1 MGNLVNLHYLDIRG
15 ANSIERMP
23 FGFDKLTNLQRLSD
37 FIIREGDSCHMRDL
51 KYLSNLKG
59 DFRLSG
65 LENVNCQDAREAK
78 LNEKKGI
85 DRLVL
90 HWSKKFEK
98 DSRNKE
104 DEELVLD
111 SLCPPIKL
119 EQLVIENYGGA
130 KFSTWIA
137 DSSFK
142 NMVSL
147 GLHNCKNCKSLP
159 SIARLSFLK
168 DLSICGLDEVH
179 KIGVELF
186 GANQSNAFASLET
199 LYFCDLPNW
208 EEWDPCEFDEQ
219 TSKFPSLR
227 ELSILECPKLL
238 GRLPTLLQSL
248 QILIICECKRLVVSI
263 SSFSSLCDLR
273 IYGCEELVD
282 AGSSSVQEVTS
293 LKSVTLKNISKFDI
307 SAEKAMLRF
316 ANSEAF
322 DISGWKE
329 LESLS
334 QNGLSLVGHRFIAI
348 ADCPQLVSLETEE
361 ERLLLDKIPGVESLE
376 IRDCERLNRL
386 PEILHAF
393 PFITRIKLENC
404 PGLVCFA
411 KRNFPPALK
420 ELEICECENLQYL
433 VDENVNNKIMSSNT
447 CLLEH
452 LEIRDC
458 PSLIW
463 LSSRGDICN
472 RLQHLEIESGSK
484 LSSLFLNAK
493 LPVMLKHLDISGCP
507 VLECIAQDFHETV
520 DLESIR
526 ISNAENIKSLPRG
539 LDKLSHPQE
548 IEVDGSPS
556 LVSFEE
562 SGLPTTNLR
571 VLKILNCENFGALLK
586 CINNFTSLRELKVW
600 ECSAELRFPEEGFPT
615 NLTSLK
621 ISNAPRIYTS
631 LVEWGFNR
639 LTSLQTLNIGGEG
652 CSHVVSFPEEGIGM
666 MLPPSLTSIRI
677 QNFKNLEYMYSKGF
691 QQLTSLQQ
699 LAINDCPKLTS
710 LPEKDMLPWL
720 ERLYIYHRPLLEEG
734 CSRCK
739 GREWSKIAHTP
750 YVRIQGE

>member
-1 MGNLVNLHYLDIRG
+1 
-15 ANSIERMP
+15 
-23 FGFDKLTNLQRLSD
+23 
-37 FIIREGDSCHMRDL
+37 
-51 KYLSNLKG
+51 
-59 DFRLSG
+59 
-65 LENVNCQDAREAK
+65 
-78 LNEKKGI
+78 
-85 DRLVL
+85 
-90 HWSKKFEK
+90 
-98 DSRNKE
+98 
-104 DEELVLD
+104 
-111 SLCPPIKL
+111 
-119 EQLVIENYGGA
+119 
-130 KFSTWIA
+130 
-137 DSSFK
+137 
-142 NMVSL
+142 
-147 GLHNCKNCKSLP
+147 
-159 SIARLSFLK
+159 RLSFLK

-334 QNGLSLVGHRFIAI
+334 QNG
-348 ADCPQLVSLETEE
+348 
-361 ERLLLDKIPGVESLE
+361 
-376 IRDCERLNRL
+376 
-386 PEILHAF
+386 
-393 PFITRIKLENC
+393 
-404 PGLVCFA
+404 
-411 KRNFPPALK
+411 
-420 ELEICECENLQYL
+420 ICECENLQYL

-652 CSHVVSFPEEGIGM
+652 CSHVVSFPEEGI
-666 MLPPSLTSIRI
+666 
-677 QNFKNLEYMYSKGF
+677 
-691 QQLTSLQQ
+691 
-699 LAINDCPKLTS
+699 
-710 LPEKDMLPWL
+710 
-720 ERLYIYHRPLLEEG
+720 
-734 CSRCK
+734 
-739 GREWSKIAHTP
+739 
-750 YVRIQGE
+750 